1 MNLAPEELKEQYAS
15 ALRDYVAHGEEA
27 ALQVAFELGRTAI
40 MEEPGVLDIAEIHHE
55 ALSDLL
61 REIPGDR
68 NGDVLQ
74 EACEFLMQAIS
85 PFEMTHRGFQQS
97 NARLHEL
104 NETLERRV
112 EERTREL
119 QRRSEDLRRSNEEL
133 EKFAYVASHDLQEP
147 LRMVSSYTQL
157 LARRYKDQ
165 LDEDA
170 EEFIG
175 YAVDGAE
182 RMQTLINELLKY
194 SRVGTQG
201 KELTPTDCEEVLK
214 AACAN
219 LKIAMEESESELKF
233 GSLPTVVGDQTQL
246 IQLFQNLIGNAIKF
260 RREGVPPEIEVSAR
274 ESGGWWIFS
283 VSDNGIGIEAEYVER
298 IFVIFQRLH
307 GRVEYP
313 GTGIGLALCKKIVER
328 HGGTIRLESAPGEGS
343 TFHFS
348 LPSVEQRGEPGK

>member
-27 ALQVAFELGRTAI
+27 ALQVAFELGRAAI
-40 MEEPGVLDIAEIHHE
+40 MEEPGVLDIAAIHHE
-55 ALSDLL
+55 ALSELL
-61 REIPGDR
+61 REMSGDR

-85 PFEMTHRGFQQS
+85 PFEMTHRGFQES
-97 NARLHEL
+97 NAQLHEL

-119 QRRSEDLRRSNEEL
+119 QRSNEEL

-157 LARRYKDQ
+157 LARRYKDR

-175 YAVDGAE
+175 YAVDGAQ

-194 SRVGTQG
+194 SRVGTQNR
-201 KELTPTDCEEVLK
+201 ELAPTDCEEVLD

-219 LKIAMEESESELKF
+219 LKIAMEESGAELKRE
-233 GSLPTVVGDQTQL
+233 SLPMVMGDQTQL
-246 IQLFQNLIGNAIKF
+246 VQLFQNLLGNAIKF
-260 RREGVPPEIEVSAR
+260 RREGVPPEIEVGAR
-274 ESGGWWIFS
+274 ESEGWWVFS
-283 VSDNGIGIEAEYVER
+283 VSDNGIGIDEEYAER
-298 IFVIFQRLH
+298 IFIIFQRLH
-307 GRVEYP
+307 DRAEYS

-328 HGGTIRLESAPGEGS
+328 HGGTIRLESEPGKGS
-343 TFHFS
+343 TFYFS
-348 LPSVEQRGEPGK
+348 LPDVG